1 MNQTKDQSGNERVYA
16 LDALRGIMMMLG
28 LVLHAASSYSLKSDW
43 GQWPVKDPDMNFPF
57 LVLVEYIHAFRM
69 PVFFVAAGFFGALLF
84 YKKGPKALF
93 KNRFQRIVLP
103 FIACVFLLLPIN
115 QITVAYSLAVVKG
128 SADPLGVAWQAAKN
142 LPIVPEKM
150 GHLWFLYFL
159 IIFALG
165 SWLLA
170 TLFRRET
177 AFTSMVKK
185 SMAFI
190 LQHSWLRITVVMAC
204 YFLMLVWMGTA
215 GIITSNR
222 WVPNVIVL
230 LLYFLFFNLGW
241 MIYKTESLH
250 LLKTAAI
257 PQLIIATLL
266 FLVAEFIPW
275 GDESRALLWKQLFT
289 AVSGTFFIFGFIAFF
304 LTYFHSYSR
313 RLSYLMEASYWV
325 YLIHLP
331 FALLIPGLLIH
342 SGLPVFLKFIIT
354 ITVSSAVS
362 MLSYKYFVR
371 GTFIGM
377 FLNGKVHKNT
387 HKLKAQ

>member
-1 MNQTKDQSGNERVYA
+1 
-16 LDALRGIMMMLG
+16 
-28 LVLHAASSYSLKSDW
+28 
-43 GQWPVKDPDMNFPF
+43 
-57 LVLVEYIHAFRM
+57 
-69 PVFFVAAGFFGALLF
+69 
-84 YKKGPKALF
+84 
-93 KNRFQRIVLP
+93 
-103 FIACVFLLLPIN
+103 
-115 QITVAYSLAVVKG
+115 
-128 SADPLGVAWQAAKN
+128 LGVAWQAAKN

-170 TLFRRET
+170 TLFKRET
-177 AFTSMVKK
+177 AFTSTVKK

-190 LQHSWLRITVVMAC
+190 LQHSWLRMAVVMAC

-266 FLVAEFIPW
+266 FVVAEFIPW
-275 GDESRALLWKQLFT
+275 GGQSQALMWKQLFT

-304 LTYFHSYSR
+304 LTYFHSYSK

-331 FALLIPGLLIH
+331 FALFIPGLMMHNGWPIA
-342 SGLPVFLKFIIT
+342 LKFVFTFSIT
-354 ITVSSAVS
+354 SLVS

-377 FLNGKVHKNT
+377 FLNGKVHKT
-387 HKLKAQ
+387 KLKQNGTYVSGLK